1 MTYEEMK
8 DYVDRCLEAYPDTL
22 TWFYLTGGECML
34 LGKDV
39 EKIISYVHS
48 KGLYASIISNAY
60 WATDY
65 DKAYR
70 TLKRLKDK
78 GLTTAGFSTGEDHNR
93 YVPWMNARHA
103 AVASARLGIPTNLWL
118 ENHQRYSEI
127 FQNLY
132 EDTEVAELVNQ
143 KKLFIA
149 APYWMEYNNKGQ
161 KSRKPKIELQGSNG
175 HAPCPQLFHT
185 VIINPYG
192 EVYACCGI
200 GVCHL
205 PQMRLGNVHQEPI
218 RTIYE
223 RAFEDLLKLW
233 LFAEG
238 PQKVLEF
245 VQKKTGQKF
254 NWHTPNNCDICRTI
268 FTDKTILPILRDH
281 VFEIATFPLLY
292 YKHSAK
298 IINEHRTKR

>member
-1 MTYEEMK
+1 MIPITPIKPYGITLFATLRCTAACDNCCFGCNPKQGRSMTYEEMK

-48 KGLYASIISNAY
+48 KGLYSSIISNAY

-127 FQNLY
+127 F
-132 EDTEVAELVNQ
+132 
-143 KKLFIA
+143 
-149 APYWMEYNNKGQ
+149 
-161 KSRKPKIELQGSNG
+161 
-175 HAPCPQLFHT
+175 
-185 VIINPYG
+185 
-192 EVYACCGI
+192 
-200 GVCHL
+200 
-205 PQMRLGNVHQEPI
+205 
-218 RTIYE
+218 
-223 RAFEDLLKLW
+223 
-233 LFAEG
+233 
-238 PQKVLEF
+238 
-245 VQKKTGQKF
+245 
-254 NWHTPNNCDICRTI
+254 
-268 FTDKTILPILRDH
+268 
-281 VFEIATFPLLY
+281 
-292 YKHSAK
+292 
-298 IINEHRTKR
+298 